1 MMSPGDEKRPFL
13 EHLEELRKRILLVLI
28 SVIFLS
34 ALSYTCSEKILRFL
48 ARYVGQLVFIS
59 PQEAFLSYLKISL
72 FSGLVLSVPVI
83 LFNALKFIWVAL
95 NKKEKNVFIAY
106 LTAGILLFGVG
117 VFFSYYIALPAAI
130 SFLLSFSSDL
140 IRPFISVANYISFSI
155 FLILAFGVAFETPLF
170 IVLLTRLGVVNSK
183 ILRRQRRYLIVLL
196 FIIAA
201 MLTPPDV
208 ITQILLAVPLI
219 VLYEISILFARIAE
233 KRHRGGGTE
242 GHSSAVE

>member
-1 MMSPGDEKRPFL
+1 MMPPGDEKRPFL
-13 EHLEELRKRILLVLI
+13 EHLEELRKRIILVLI
-28 SVIFLS
+28 SVILLS
-34 ALSYTCSEKILRFL
+34 ALSYTYSEKILGFL
-48 ARYVGQLVFIS
+48 ARYVDSLVFIS

-95 NKKEKNVFIAY
+95 NKREKSIFIAY
-106 LTAGILLFGVG
+106 LIAGILLFGVG
-117 VFFSYYIALPAAI
+117 ISFSYYIALPAAI
-130 SFLLSFSSDL
+130 NFLLSFSSDL
-140 IRPFISVANYISFSI
+140 IRPFISVARYISFSI

-170 IVLLTRLGVVNSK
+170 IVLLTRLGIVSSRT
-183 ILRRQRRYLIVLL
+183 LRKQRRYFIILL
-196 FIIAA
+196 FIISA

-233 KRHRGGGTE
+233 RKDRHVTGRTNRK
-242 GHSSAVE
+242 